1 MARYE
6 ELLYIKPAGEAT
18 RNENGDFVPGNEAD
32 WTFLSECRDEPSDS
46 GREVA
51 VTDGDAREFTSIV
64 QLPEDCPEIGTG
76 VRVQVRDITGAVVM
90 EGTAKRFK
98 KYRKS
103 CRLWV

>member
-6 ELLYIKPAGEAT
+6 ELLYIKPAEEAT
-18 RNENGDFVPGNEAD
+18 RNEYGDFVAGSEAD
-32 WTFLSECRDEPSDS
+32 WIFLSECRDEPSDS
-46 GREVA
+46 GNKVA
-51 VTDGDAREFTSIV
+51 LTDGDARSFASIV

-76 VRVQVRDITGAVVM
+76 VRVQVRNSEGEVVF